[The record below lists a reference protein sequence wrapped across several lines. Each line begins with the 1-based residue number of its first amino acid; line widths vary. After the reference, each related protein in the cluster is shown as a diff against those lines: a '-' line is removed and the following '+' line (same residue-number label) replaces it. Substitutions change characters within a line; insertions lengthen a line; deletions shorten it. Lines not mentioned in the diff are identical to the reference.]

1 MGVCV
6 CLITYE
12 ECVLV
17 SSVLVAAG
25 DSLCEPREGMCID
38 PTAPVPGSIGNSL
51 NVSMGRD
58 LGLRG
63 VRGVGF
69 PCVRRNLTAHICIAC
84 AHAHTY
90 GHTHT
95 QGNISAY
102 LDLGSAVKSS
112 FGRGKI

>member
-17 SSVLVAAG
+17 GSVLVAAG

-58 LGLRG
+58 LGLLVSG
-63 VRGVGF
+63 GWGF
-69 PCVRRNLTAHICIAC
+69 PV
-84 AHAHTY
+84 
-90 GHTHT
+90 
-95 QGNISAY
+95 
-102 LDLGSAVKSS
+102 
-112 FGRGKI
+112 